1 MVTNPLLR
9 VQNSDTDWGQICG
22 ISEDEQQ
29 IVSVKVHLGMLNY
42 ALEAAN
48 YILSKKDE
56 IMKISDPT
64 GLEKIFLE
72 TENCLIS
79 SQPFIFSKIIK
90 NEKESCETFKKVVD
104 EDDLNCTVYLTMIFH
119 AFDEKMKMAL
129 KDLASCVNT
138 LIDNKDASELLEL
151 KSTLVNAIEA
161 FRTKGSMAWR
171 KDFSEMDDELE
182 RILKKLKDLNDLF
195 GRGKQ

>member
-1 MVTNPLLR
+1 
-9 VQNSDTDWGQICG
+9 
-22 ISEDEQQ
+22 
-29 IVSVKVHLGMLNY
+29 MLIY
-42 ALEAAN
+42 VLEAVN
-48 YILSKKDE
+48 FIIPEQDE
-56 IMKISDPT
+56 IMKTSDES
-64 GLEKIFLE
+64 GLKKIFLK
-72 TENCLIS
+72 TDNCLMAS
-79 SQPFIFSKIIK
+79 PPFLFSKIIK

-151 KSTLVNAIEA
+151 KSTLVNAIGA